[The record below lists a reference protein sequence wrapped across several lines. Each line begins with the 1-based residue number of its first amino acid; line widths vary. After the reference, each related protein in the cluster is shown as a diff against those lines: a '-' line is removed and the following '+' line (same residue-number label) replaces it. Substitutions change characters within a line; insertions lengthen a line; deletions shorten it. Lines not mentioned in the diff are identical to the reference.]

1 MIKPLK
7 IKIGHVMCLTPLCN
21 TKVPV
26 RRNEA
31 TGALSFPCIE
41 CGAPSYAKNDG
52 SAHFANTMSRLI
64 PLPPLAT
71 SQHVPPAAAPAPAG
85 TPKGTVFG

>member
-1 MIKPLK
+1 MKKPLK
-7 IKIGHVMCLTPLCN
+7 IKIGRLMCLTPGCN

-41 CGAPSYAKNDG
+41 CGNPAYAKNDG
-52 SAHFANTMSRLI
+52 SEHYANTMARLI
-64 PLPPLAT
+64 PLET
-71 SQHVPPAAAPAPAG
+71 SQDVPKTDVPAPAK
-85 TPKGTVFG
+85 TSPKSIFNL

>member
-1 MIKPLK
+1 MKKPLK
-7 IKIGHVMCLTPLCN
+7 IKIGHIMCRTPGCN

-41 CGAPSYAKNDG
+41 CGSPSFAKNDG
-52 SAHFANTMSRLI
+52 SEYYAGVLADVI
-64 PLPPLAT
+64 PLET
-71 SQHVPPAAAPAPAG
+71 SQDVPAPTAPAPASTSKRG
-85 TPKGTVFG
+85 LFGR

>member
-1 MIKPLK
+1 MKKQLK
-7 IKIGHVMCLTPLCN
+7 IKIGHIMCRTPECN

-41 CGAPSYAKNDG
+41 CGSPAYAKNDG
-52 SAHFANTMSRLI
+52 SDYYKGVLADLI
-64 PLPPLAT
+64 PLDT
-71 SQHVPPAAAPAPAG
+71 SQDVKKTDVPAPAS
-85 TPKGTVFG
+85 TSKRNLFDL